1 MLLSFP
7 IALNMSAFV
16 ELELE
21 LENSL
26 FDTNITSSIA
36 LK

>member
-1 MLLSFP
+1 MAILVHN
-7 IALNMSAFV
+7 INENIIV

-26 FDTNITSSIA
+26 FDISITSSIA